1 MKFYDA
7 WEGTVVKWQFAF
19 QILFCALVQLFL
31 MKAFLDIFKY
41 PLIIFYNSL
50 CSIHFII
57 IIVIVIIVIIIIINI
72 INIIIIIIIII
83 IFVVCLFVCLLTRL
97 HRLLYSTKVYVFS
110 PCVACFM
117 SSSSNIDKR
126 LSTFAEFF
134 VFPLKIFFSRD
145 IERIFE
151 KVAFK
156 SSGEFS
162 VFFVCLMSVF
172 RSKNEVKQWHLRRR
186 HRHHYHHHHHG
197 NDDDG

>member
-1 MKFYDA
+1 
-7 WEGTVVKWQFAF
+7 
-19 QILFCALVQLFL
+19 

-50 CSIHFII
+50 CSIHFIL
-57 IIVIVIIVIIIIINI
+57 IIVIVIIVIIIINI
-72 INIIIIIIIII
+72 INIIIII

-134 VFPLKIFFSRD
+134 VFPLKIFFSR
-145 IERIFE
+145 R
-151 KVAFK
+151 
-156 SSGEFS
+156 
-162 VFFVCLMSVF
+162 
-172 RSKNEVKQWHLRRR
+172 
-186 HRHHYHHHHHG
+186 Y
-197 NDDDG
+197 